1 MRTKL
6 LILYSSLLALASA
19 GGAPPAQT
27 DLVGTY
33 EGASI
38 RKSPTGQSLVLQLD
52 VTKRDGVYSLA
63 ASMNDT
69 NREEGMDHTSNT
81 HWQWTGTGTVRND
94 RLTFKYDSGDA
105 ELGRGTLRRDGAAFI
120 LTLGRVRYRLH
131 LSKH

>member
-6 LILYSSLLALASA
+6 LILYSCLLALGSVC
-19 GGAPPAQT
+19 GAPPAPT

-38 RKSPTGQSLVLQLD
+38 RKSATGQSLVLQLD

-63 ASMNDT
+63 AFMNDT

-81 HWQWTGTGTVRND
+81 RWQWTGTGTVRND
-94 RLTFKYDSGDA
+94 RLTFKYDAGDA
-105 ELGRGTLRRDGAAFI
+105 EVGSGTLRRAGAAFI
-120 LTLGRVRYRLH
+120 LTLGQVQYRLH
-131 LSKH
+131 LAKQ